1 MKKLTGLFLFVIALA
16 LGSCGVMRPA
26 TTDIKTPLANYKYFY
41 VLETTGLTSS
51 VGGVV
56 GFSSGD
62 AYGTGYGKSVNPQD
76 MVSGYLMKKG
86 FVRLPELKPE
96 LLKETMVVSY
106 GESGRRAAGLG
117 YAIEVTIQLTDAG
130 THALIATA
138 TAEGQGETE
147 ADDIRKAIIRAMDA
161 LFGVK

>member
-26 TTDIKTPLANYKYFY
+26 TTDIKTPLVNYKYFY
-41 VLETTGLTSS
+41 VLETTGLSS
-51 VGGVV
+51 GVGGSTEVFP
-56 GFSSGD
+56 GETWGMASS
-62 AYGTGYGKSVNPQD
+62 KSVNPQD

-117 YAIEVTIQLTDAG
+117 YAIEVTIQLTDAE
-130 THALIATA
+130 THALVATT
-138 TAEGQGETE
+138 TAEGQGVAE
-147 ADDIRKAIIRAMDA
+147 ADDIRKAIVRAMDA